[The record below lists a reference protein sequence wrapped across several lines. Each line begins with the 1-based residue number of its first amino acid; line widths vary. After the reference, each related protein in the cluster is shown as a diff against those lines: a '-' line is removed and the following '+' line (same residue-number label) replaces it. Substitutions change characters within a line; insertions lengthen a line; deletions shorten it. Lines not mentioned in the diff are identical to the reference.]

1 MSACRYY
8 DRFAI
13 VARDQRVV
21 SGNRAVS
28 NNGRFPVRR
37 GKIKCA
43 TKPVT
48 EDNKFRSLSAPSYGS
63 ASAKRKPVIV
73 IPETRTKPV
82 VQKFY

>member
-13 VARDQRVV
+13 LARDQRVLGTR
-21 SGNRAVS
+21 SVS

-43 TKPVT
+43 TKPAA
-48 EDNKFRSLSAPSYGS
+48 EENKFRSLSAPSYGNTPV
-63 ASAKRKPVIV
+63 KRKPVIV

-82 VQKFY
+82 VQNFY